1 MGKQEI
7 ARDEAMKNYAI
18 AMRVAVQ
25 ARDELIAKAI
35 SAFDVLIERD
45 PGEFVRAML
54 RADHAYERVI
64 ERAAE
69 RFNEAVLDEV
79 RRG

>member
-1 MGKQEI
+1 
-7 ARDEAMKNYAI
+7 MKNYAI

-25 ARDELIAKAI
+25 ARNELTAKAI
-35 SAFDVLIERD
+35 SVFDELIERD

-54 RADHAYERVI
+54 RADHGYERMV

-69 RFNEAVLDEV
+69 RFNIAMLDEV
-79 RRG
+79 REA